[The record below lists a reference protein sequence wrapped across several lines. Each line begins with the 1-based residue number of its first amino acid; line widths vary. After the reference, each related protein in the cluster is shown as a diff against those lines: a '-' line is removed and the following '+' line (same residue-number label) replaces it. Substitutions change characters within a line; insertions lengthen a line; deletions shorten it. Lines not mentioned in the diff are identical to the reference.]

1 MANLKLKLLL
11 AGFGLA
17 GRRRGLKDLFRLT
30 AAAFGRKVPDLNGLS
45 RKEMLQDYARFTR
58 SETEKAIREGTAFT
72 IQKNLYG
79 SSVRLGLDIRSKLPI
94 RTRAD
99 AGATLHCL
107 YRMLAI
113 DKTVD
118 ARGTVTIR
126 RCFFASHYTPEVCRF
141 MSAMD
146 EGIVSGLC
154 AGRLTF
160 SQRLTEG
167 ADRCR
172 GRIEWPDGDHE

>member
-11 AGFGLA
+11 AGLRLCGRKKGLA
-17 GRRRGLKDLFRLT
+17 DLFQLT
-30 AAAFGRKVPDLNGLS
+30 ATAFGREAPNLRGQS
-45 RKEMLQDYARFTR
+45 HSEMLDGYARFTR
-58 SETEKAIREGTAFT
+58 SEAEKAIQNGTAPDVR
-72 IQKNLYG
+72 KNLYEHAF
-79 SSVRLGLDIRSKLPI
+79 RLGRDIRAKLPV
-94 RTRAD
+94 RSRAD
-99 AGATLHCL
+99 GAAALRCL
-107 YRMLAI
+107 YGMLAI

-118 ARGTVTIR
+118 ARGAVTIQ

-154 AGRLTF
+154 AGRFTF

-172 GRIEWPDGDHE
+172 GRIEWPDGEHE